1 MNKNIV
7 VLYKKTGTATVVKF
21 LTDILEIKKMI
32 IQGNLEMVRYE
43 NCIIVCNNKEFQKN
57 KIPNIVLD
65 LRHISGDCFL
75 IGYNPKIK
83 DFRSLTKKEIEFY
96 KDALDRKS
104 FQYDAY
110 KKWTLKNNISPLSS
124 NQDYWIEQEQTLE
137 NNSIP
142 NSNNNF
148 DNYEENQNT
157 NSMINMIL
165 NIQAIILKCIKN
177 ISGEQ

>member
-124 NQDYWIEQEQTLE
+124 NQDYWVEQEQTLE
-137 NNSIP
+137 NNSIQ

-177 ISGEQ
+177 MSGEQ

>member
-43 NCIIVCNNKEFQKN
+43 NCIIVCNNKDFQKN

-104 FQYDAY
+104 FQYDTY
-110 KKWTLKNNISPLSS
+110 KKWLEKSTTSPTSANQNYYVEQNQACEKNPV
-124 NQDYWIEQEQTLE
+124 EK
-137 NNSIP
+137 
-142 NSNNNF
+142 SNNDFENS
-148 DNYEENQNT
+148 EENQNV
-157 NSMINMIL
+157 SKMLDMIL
-165 NIQAIILKCIKN
+165 NIQAVILKVIKGMN
-177 ISGEQ
+177 SEQ